1 VTSRLKPWRR
11 LGRERIY
18 RCRIFDLDRVRFR
31 PGDGRGDRDYF
42 VVESSDW
49 INVIPLTDDRRVVMV
64 RQFRCGIDD
73 FTLEIPGG
81 MCDPG
86 ESPQDAAAREL
97 REETGYA
104 CRRLMPL
111 GWVHPNPAIHANRCH
126 TYLAEGAFV
135 DGEPRPDPYED
146 LEVEIVPLDEV
157 PTLIRDG
164 TITHSLVISAF
175 HRLGLRE
182 ED

>member
-1 VTSRLKPWRR
+1 
-11 LGRERIY
+11 
-18 RCRIFDLDRVRFR
+18 
-31 PGDGRGDRDYF
+31 
-42 VVESSDW
+42 
-49 INVIPLTDDRRVVMV
+49 
-64 RQFRCGIDD
+64 
-73 FTLEIPGG
+73 
-81 MCDPG
+81 
-86 ESPQDAAAREL
+86 
-97 REETGYA
+97 
-104 CRRLMPL
+104 
-111 GWVHPNPAIHANRCH
+111 
-126 TYLAEGAFV
+126 V